1 MKPTPRQLLITIA
14 AALCSVSVY
23 FYRTTELG
31 RGDARPAGL
40 EIMNPTGEL
49 AGPEGIQFDAR
60 GVLYAGTSQGLIWTV
75 EPGGTPHIYAQLDQV
90 QPISGVPASS
100 GLIMAGGMAFDPAE
114 NLYVAAFD
122 FAGGAILRVE
132 TGGRQVRFFA
142 HGTGVA
148 SSLAISGDGRH
159 LWVTDYRRQGRLLRF
174 PMGGTIPAQPDL
186 TIGGLSYP
194 NGLALGKD
202 DRWLYASETY
212 SGNISRIDLAAGNP
226 TIERVANLKGR
237 LAVASL
243 GGLAFDPRDPN
254 RRFLYVAEN
263 LRGLF
268 TVLDLQAQPVRVLK
282 RISAAQM
289 GGRPCPASLAIRDGY
304 LYFTD
309 IWSCNPF
316 RIALGFPKYH
326 QFVFRF
332 KVTDLAMVY

>member
-1 MKPTPRQLLITIA
+1 LKPTPRQILLVIA
-14 AALCSVSVY
+14 AILSIGSLY

-31 RGDARPAGL
+31 RGDARPAAL
-40 EIMNPTGEL
+40 EILNPSGEL
-49 AGPEGIQFDAR
+49 AGPEGIQFDAQ
-60 GVLYAGTSQGLIWTV
+60 GGLYAGTSQGLVWTL

-90 QPISGVPASS
+90 QPIPGVSASS
-100 GLIMAGGMAFDPAE
+100 GSILAGGMAFDPAG

-122 FAGGAILRVE
+122 FAGGSILRVDAG
-132 TGGRQVRFFA
+132 TRQVHFFA

-148 SSLAISGDGRH
+148 NSLVLSRDSRH
-159 LWVTDYRRQGRLLRF
+159 LWVSDYRRQGRLLRYTI
-174 PMGGTIPAQPDL
+174 GGAIPAQPDL
-186 TIGGLSYP
+186 VVSGLSYP

-202 DRWLYASETY
+202 DKWLYIAETY
-212 SGNISRIDLAAGNP
+212 SGNIARIDLSAEKPG
-226 TIERVANLKGR
+226 IERVANLKGR
-237 LAVASL
+237 LAIGSL
-243 GGLAFDPRDPN
+243 DGLTFDPRDPN

-282 RISAAQM
+282 QIGVAQM
-289 GGRPCPASLAIRDGY
+289 SGRPCPASLVIRDGY

-309 IWSCNPF
+309 IWSCNPL

-332 KVTDLAMVY
+332 KITDLAMVY

>member
-1 MKPTPRQLLITIA
+1 
-14 AALCSVSVY
+14 
-23 FYRTTELG
+23 
-31 RGDARPAGL
+31 
-40 EIMNPTGEL
+40 MNPTGEL

-60 GVLYAGTSQGLIWTV
+60 GSLYAGTSQGLVWML

-90 QPISGVPASS
+90 QSIDGVQASTGS
-100 GLIMAGGMAFDPAE
+100 ILAGGMAFDPAG
-114 NLYVAAFD
+114 NLYVAAFGL
-122 FAGGAILRVE
+122 AGGSILRVE
-132 TGGRQVRFFA
+132 AGTRQIRFFA
-142 HGTGVA
+142 HGIGVA
-148 SSLAISGDGRH
+148 NSLVISSDGRR
-159 LWVTDYRRQGRLLRF
+159 LWVSDYRRQGRLLRF
-174 PMGGTIPAQPDL
+174 AVGAALPTQPDL
-186 TIGGLSYP
+186 VVNGLSYP

-212 SGNISRIDLAAGNP
+212 SGNVARIDLATEKPAV
-226 TIERVANLKGR
+226 ERVANLKGR
-237 LAVASL
+237 MAIGSL

-268 TVLDLQAQPVRVLK
+268 TVLDMQAQPVRVLK

-289 GGRPCPASLAIRDGY
+289 GGRPCPASLVIRDGY

-316 RIALGFPKYH
+316 RIAIGFPNYH

-332 KVTDLAMVY
+332 KITDLAMIY